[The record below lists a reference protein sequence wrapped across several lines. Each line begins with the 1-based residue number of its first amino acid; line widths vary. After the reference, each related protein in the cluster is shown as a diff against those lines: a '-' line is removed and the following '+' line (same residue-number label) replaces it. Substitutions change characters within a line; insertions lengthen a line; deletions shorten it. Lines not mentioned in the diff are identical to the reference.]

1 MRTATWWPGGEGRR
15 PSLPVS
21 VDVHS
26 VLRRCLAVKRRVDHR
41 RVSGLEVVCTPVSS
55 VPLRTTSDTRC
66 TSAMTEPSSVTSR
79 SSAKISC
86 LCNRLRLQVW
96 NFARTCTLTTS
107 RSLLNIGHSIGQR
120 SRSYRFFV
128 WLMQQAMRT
137 CGTTENAGVEN
148 VAPECMLSC
157 LCLCLSRVK

>member
-107 RSLLNIGHSIGQR
+107 RRLLNIKVRGQR
-120 SRSYRFFV
+120 SRSRGFCVSVCAWYCGYPRAV
-128 WLMQQAMRT
+128 RSLKQGLTIWL
-137 CGTTENAGVEN
+137 N
-148 VAPECMLSC
+148 LSHVH
-157 LCLCLSRVK
+157 SEM